1 MNRWC
6 MLCFTRTATGR
17 SNLNDMAG
25 VKQFDRDEVL
35 DRAIVAFWTRG
46 YEATSIDDLVEAT
59 GINRGSIYGTFGDK
73 RRLFLMALDR
83 YWDTV
88 ANAMIVELADPDPRR
103 AIERMFDALIRRTC
117 DPRFPRGCLIT
128 NTSLECP
135 TCGDEIARKIA
146 ERLGEQETAI
156 YRVLHK
162 AQTEGALNPARDAR
176 ALARFFLGVA
186 WGINAVNRTVAD
198 PEVLRDMVRS
208 AMSVWDTAAAVQIDG
223 PRMTERRRRGDAHG
237 SARKKVVVRRSVP
250 HNSK

>member
-6 MLCFTRTATGR
+6 MLCLTRTATGR

-25 VKQFDRDEVL
+25 VKQFDRVQVL

-46 YEATSIDDLVEAT
+46 YTETSIDDLVEAT

-103 AIERMFDALIRRTC
+103 AIERMFDALTRRTC

-135 TCGDEIARKIA
+135 TCGDEIARKI
-146 ERLGEQETAI
+146 
-156 YRVLHK
+156 
-162 AQTEGALNPARDAR
+162 
-176 ALARFFLGVA
+176 
-186 WGINAVNRTVAD
+186 
-198 PEVLRDMVRS
+198 PE
-208 AMSVWDTAAAVQIDG
+208 
-223 PRMTERRRRGDAHG
+223 
-237 SARKKVVVRRSVP
+237 
-250 HNSK
+250 

>member
-1 MNRWC
+1 
-6 MLCFTRTATGR
+6 
-17 SNLNDMAG
+17 MAG

-35 DRAIVAFWTRG
+35 DRAMAAFWTRG

-59 GINRGSIYGTFGDK
+59 GINRGSLYGTFGDK

-88 ANAMIVELADPDPRR
+88 VNAMMEELSDPDPRR
-103 AIERMFDALIRRTC
+103 AIERMFDALIRRTS

-146 ERLGEQETAI
+146 ERLGQQETAI
-156 YRVLHK
+156 YRVLRK
-162 AQTEGALNPARDAR
+162 AQAQGALNPAHDAR

-186 WGINAVNRTVAD
+186 WGINAVNKTVAD
-198 PEVLRDMVRS
+198 PEVLRDMVRT
-208 AMSVWDTAAAVQIDG
+208 AMSIWDAMGVVQFNG
-223 PRMTERRRRGDAHG
+223 PRMNERRRSDDARD
-237 SARKKVVVRRSVP
+237 STRKKGAVRRGVP
-250 HNSK
+250 HSSK